1 MEPNDKKAFKEKS
14 KQLDERVKRYRD
26 YMEETWIE
34 VDAKEV
40 LNKNTLTDAID
51 GMEEDNK
58 YIPYKDDVEIIIKN
72 ALKTQQSLI
81 RNKIEHQLVARLY
94 ELKMSIRRLYRKI
107 FFTFTIGMIGFIS
120 NIVLHHYEVDIFAV
134 REMLNIV
141 SWIFLWTTIEKFIF
155 DRHELLYKK
164 NLMERMYFGKYSFD
178 ESEMS

>member
-1 MEPNDKKAFKEKS
+1 METNEKKAFKEKS

-58 YIPYKDDVEIIIKN
+58 YIPYKDDIEIIIKN
-72 ALKTQQSLI
+72 ALKTQQSLV

-107 FFTFTIGMIGFIS
+107 FFTFTIGMISFII
-120 NIVLHHYEVDIFAV
+120 NVVLNHYEVDIFAV

-178 ESEMS
+178 ESEMI

>member
-1 MEPNDKKAFKEKS
+1 M
-14 KQLDERVKRYRD
+14 
-26 YMEETWIE
+26 
-34 VDAKEV
+34 
-40 LNKNTLTDAID
+40 
-51 GMEEDNK
+51 
-58 YIPYKDDVEIIIKN
+58 
-72 ALKTQQSLI
+72 
-81 RNKIEHQLVARLY
+81 VARLY

-107 FFTFTIGMIGFIS
+107 FFTFIIGMIGFIS
-120 NIVLHHYEVDIFAV
+120 NIVLHHYEVDLFAV

>member
-1 MEPNDKKAFKEKS
+1 
-14 KQLDERVKRYRD
+14 
-26 YMEETWIE
+26 MEETWIE

-120 NIVLHHYEVDIFAV
+120 NIVLHHYEVDLFAV

>member
-120 NIVLHHYEVDIFAV
+120 NIILHHYEVDLFAV

>member
-107 FFTFTIGMIGFIS
+107 FFTFIIGMIGFIS
-120 NIVLHHYEVDIFAV
+120 NIVLHHYEVDLFAV

>member
-1 MEPNDKKAFKEKS
+1 METNEKRAFKEKS

-72 ALKTQQSLI
+72 ALKTQQSLV

-94 ELKMSIRRLYRKI
+94 ELKMSIRRLYGKI
-107 FFTFTIGMIGFIS
+107 FFTFTIGVISFIV
-120 NIVLHHYEVDIFAV
+120 NVVLNHYKVNIFAV

-178 ESEMS
+178 ESEMI

>member
-1 MEPNDKKAFKEKS
+1 MDANEKKAFKEKT

-34 VDAKEV
+34 VDAREV

-72 ALKTQQSLI
+72 AQKTQQTLI

-94 ELKMSIRRLYRKI
+94 ELKMSIRRLYGKI
-107 FFTFTIGMIGFIS
+107 FFTFTIGMISFVA
-120 NIVLHHYEVDIFAV
+120 NVLLNHFNVEVFALT
-134 REMLNIV
+134 ELLNII

-164 NLMERMYFGKYSFD
+164 NLIERMYFGKYSFD
-178 ESEMS
+178 ESETI

>member
-1 MEPNDKKAFKEKS
+1 METNEKKAFKEKS

-72 ALKTQQSLI
+72 ALKTQQSLV

-107 FFTFTIGMIGFIS
+107 FFTFTIGMISFII
-120 NIVLHHYEVDIFAV
+120 NVVLNHYEVDIFAV

-178 ESEMS
+178 ESEMI

>member
-178 ESEMS
+178 ES

>member
-120 NIVLHHYEVDIFAV
+120 NIVLHHYEVDLFAV

>member
-120 NIVLHHYEVDIFAV
+120 NIVLHHYEVNLFAV

>member
-81 RNKIEHQLVARLY
+81 RNKIGT
-94 ELKMSIRRLYRKI
+94 SIGSK
-107 FFTFTIGMIGFIS
+107 
-120 NIVLHHYEVDIFAV
+120 A
-134 REMLNIV
+134 
-141 SWIFLWTTIEKFIF
+141 LWT
-155 DRHELLYKK
+155 
-164 NLMERMYFGKYSFD
+164 
-178 ESEMS
+178 

>member
-107 FFTFTIGMIGFIS
+107 FFTFTIGMIGFII

-178 ESEMS
+178 ELEMS

>member
-120 NIVLHHYEVDIFAV
+120 NIVLHHYEVNLFAV

-178 ESEMS
+178 ES